1 MMVSMAVVMD
11 DGVNRYCD
19 GDLVVCGSG
28 ILIVLSMLE

>member
-1 MMVSMAVVMD
+1 MMVSMAVMMD

-19 GDLVVCGSG
+19 GDLVVCGG